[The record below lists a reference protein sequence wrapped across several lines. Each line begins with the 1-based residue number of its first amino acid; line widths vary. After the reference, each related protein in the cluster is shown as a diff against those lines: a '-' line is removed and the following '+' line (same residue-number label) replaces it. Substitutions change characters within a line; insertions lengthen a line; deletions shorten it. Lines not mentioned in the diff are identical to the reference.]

1 MDDLQY
7 SFASKPRAVQTV
19 RGKHRDKK
27 KYTNTTFNIMNDP
40 RVARGSVYAA
50 ANSIHHK
57 RETVTQVNQQPAPTK
72 PKKSTI
78 YEPAVTLQTYFPVDL
93 EKNLI
98 EQAPHIDEM
107 DAMTQTDAFLPN
119 DKHKKPFVLKKT
131 GIDAATEI
139 TEEDALFDFDM
150 EVQPMLEVLVQKTI
164 KQALCEV
171 EREVELKNIATYL
184 EELHTNKALEADK
197 VRELVAAA
205 KEAYA
210 VKSRKKEEQKQLLAE
225 FDQVNEKVAAASLG
239 RTLAAQ
245 VLADT
250 MTSLTAKGVFY
261 DPLHKQVEGH
271 FMKWM
276 YETADSH
283 VRSRKIG
290 QTLLEDVVG
299 ESLRHQTILQHVA
312 SIRDGA
318 TGMLTL
324 NCSHKNYGID
334 QIGPLVLPS
343 QNLSSVGEVE
353 AYLQRWIDANA
364 PSVARPPG
372 GFLADLIPRLNP

>member
-1 MDDLQY
+1 
-7 SFASKPRAVQTV
+7 
-19 RGKHRDKK
+19 
-27 KYTNTTFNIMNDP
+27 
-40 RVARGSVYAA
+40 
-50 ANSIHHK
+50 
-57 RETVTQVNQQPAPTK
+57 
-72 PKKSTI
+72 
-78 YEPAVTLQTYFPVDL
+78 
-93 EKNLI
+93 
-98 EQAPHIDEM
+98 
-107 DAMTQTDAFLPN
+107 
-119 DKHKKPFVLKKT
+119 
-131 GIDAATEI
+131 
-139 TEEDALFDFDM
+139 M

>member
-131 GIDAATEI
+131 GIDAATEARR
-139 TEEDALFDFDM
+139 TLSFAL
-150 EVQPMLEVLVQKTI
+150 QPMLEVLVQKTI